1 MFNKELGK
9 GVSALF
15 NDNSTGSDTNSQKTL
30 RISDIEPNKNQP
42 RTVFDEEA
50 IATLA
55 NSIKEHGLLQP
66 ILVRPYKDG
75 YQIVAGERR
84 WRACRLLGMTEIP
97 AIISEMS
104 DIEVAQAAIVEN
116 LQREN
121 LNPIEEAE
129 GFKEL
134 AEKYGMTQE
143 EIAVKVGRS
152 RSAVTNALR
161 LLSLPQDI
169 IKMVSDG
176 QVSVGQAKAILAVS
190 DVDTQLM
197 LAKQCADG
205 LLTVRDIEKFTQKQN
220 APKKVPIK
228 KAKDNYL
235 TEMQLALTHSLG
247 RKVKVEPKGKKI
259 LLSIECFSNEELSDF
274 ADKLT
279 K

>member
-1 MFNKELGK
+1 MFSRGLGK
-9 GVSALF
+9 GVSALYD
-15 NDNSTGSDTNSQKTL
+15 DNSSEVNDSSQKTL
-30 RISDIEPNKNQP
+30 RISDIEPNKSQP

-50 IATLA
+50 ISTLA
-55 NSIKEHGLLQP
+55 DSIKEHGLLQP

-97 AIISEMS
+97 AVVSEMT

-134 AEKYGMTQE
+134 ADKYNMTQE
-143 EIAVKVGRS
+143 EIAQKVGRS
-152 RSAVTNALR
+152 RSAITNALR
-161 LLSLPQDI
+161 LLTLPDEIVKMLSNGDI
-169 IKMVSDG
+169 TTG
-176 QVSVGQAKAILAVS
+176 HAKAILAV
-190 DVDTQLM
+190 DNAETQLM
-197 LAKQCADG
+197 LAKQAAGG
-205 LLTVRDIEKFTQKQN
+205 LITVRDIEKFTQKQN
-220 APKKVPIK
+220 QPKKTVK
-228 KAKDNYL
+228 KVKDNYL
-235 TEMQLALTHSLG
+235 TEMQIALTNSLG

-259 LLSIECFSNEELSDF
+259 MLSIECFSNEELSSF

>member
-1 MFNKELGK
+1 MFSRGLGK
-9 GVSALF
+9 GVSALYD
-15 NDNSTGSDTNSQKTL
+15 DNSTEVNDSSQKTL
-30 RISDIEPNKNQP
+30 RISDIEPNKSQP

-50 IATLA
+50 ISTLA
-55 NSIKEHGLLQP
+55 DSIKEHGLLQP

-97 AIISEMS
+97 AVVSEMT

-134 AEKYGMTQE
+134 ADKYNMTQE
-143 EIAVKVGRS
+143 EIAQKVGRS
-152 RSAVTNALR
+152 RSAITNALR
-161 LLSLPQDI
+161 LLTLPDEI
-169 IKMVSDG
+169 VKMLSNGDSTTG
-176 QVSVGQAKAILAVS
+176 HAKAILAV
-190 DVDTQLM
+190 DNAETQLM
-197 LAKQCADG
+197 LAKQAAGG
-205 LLTVRDIEKFTQKQN
+205 LITVRDIEKFTQKQN
-220 APKKVPIK
+220 QPKKTVK
-228 KAKDNYL
+228 KVKDNYL
-235 TEMQLALTHSLG
+235 TEMQIALTNSLG

-259 LLSIECFSNEELSDF
+259 MLSIECFSNEELSSF

>member
-1 MFNKELGK
+1 MFSRGLGK
-9 GVSALF
+9 GVSALYD
-15 NDNSTGSDTNSQKTL
+15 DNSTEVNDSSQKTL
-30 RISDIEPNKNQP
+30 RISDIEPNKSQP

-50 IATLA
+50 ISTLA
-55 NSIKEHGLLQP
+55 DSIKEHGLLQP

-97 AIISEMS
+97 AVVSEMT

-134 AEKYGMTQE
+134 ADKYNMTQE
-143 EIAVKVGRS
+143 EIAQKVGRS
-152 RSAVTNALR
+152 RSAITNALR
-161 LLSLPQDI
+161 LLTLPDEIVKMLSNGDI
-169 IKMVSDG
+169 TTG
-176 QVSVGQAKAILAVS
+176 HAKAILAV
-190 DVDTQLM
+190 DNAETQLM
-197 LAKQCADG
+197 LAKQAAGG
-205 LLTVRDIEKFTQKQN
+205 LITVRDIEKFTQKQN
-220 APKKVPIK
+220 QPKKIVK
-228 KAKDNYL
+228 KVKDNYL
-235 TEMQLALTHSLG
+235 TEMQIALTNSLG

-259 LLSIECFSNEELSDF
+259 MLSIECFSNEELSSF

>member
-1 MFNKELGK
+1 MFSRGLGK
-9 GVSALF
+9 GVSALYD
-15 NDNSTGSDTNSQKTL
+15 DNSSEVNDSSQKTL
-30 RISDIEPNKNQP
+30 RISDIEPNKSQP

-50 IATLA
+50 ISTLA
-55 NSIKEHGLLQP
+55 DSIKEHGLLQP

-97 AIISEMS
+97 AVVSEMT

-134 AEKYGMTQE
+134 ADKYNMTQE
-143 EIAVKVGRS
+143 EIAQKVGRS
-152 RSAVTNALR
+152 RSAITNALR
-161 LLSLPQDI
+161 LLALPDEIVKMLSNGDI
-169 IKMVSDG
+169 TTG
-176 QVSVGQAKAILAVS
+176 HAKAILAV
-190 DVDTQLM
+190 DNAETQLM
-197 LAKQCADG
+197 LAKQAAGG
-205 LLTVRDIEKFTQKQN
+205 LITVRDIEKFTQKQN
-220 APKKVPIK
+220 QPKKTVK
-228 KAKDNYL
+228 KVKDNYL
-235 TEMQLALTHSLG
+235 TEMQIALTNSLG

-259 LLSIECFSNEELSDF
+259 MLSIECFSNEELSSF

>member
-1 MFNKELGK
+1 MFSRGLGK
-9 GVSALF
+9 GVSALYD
-15 NDNSTGSDTNSQKTL
+15 DNSTEVNDSSQKTL
-30 RISDIEPNKNQP
+30 RISDIEPNKSQP

-50 IATLA
+50 ISTLA
-55 NSIKEHGLLQP
+55 DSIKEHGLLQP

-97 AIISEMS
+97 AVVSEMT

-134 AEKYGMTQE
+134 ADKYNMTQE
-143 EIAVKVGRS
+143 EIAQKVGRS
-152 RSAVTNALR
+152 RSAITNALR
-161 LLSLPQDI
+161 LLTLPDEIVKMLSNGDI
-169 IKMVSDG
+169 TTG
-176 QVSVGQAKAILAVS
+176 HAKAILAV
-190 DVDTQLM
+190 DNAQTQLM
-197 LAKQCADG
+197 LAKQAAGG
-205 LLTVRDIEKFTQKQN
+205 LITVRDIEKFTQKQN
-220 APKKVPIK
+220 QPKKTVK
-228 KAKDNYL
+228 KVKDNYL
-235 TEMQLALTHSLG
+235 TEMQIALTNSLG

-259 LLSIECFSNEELSDF
+259 MLSIECFSNEELSSF

>member
-1 MFNKELGK
+1 MFSRGLGK
-9 GVSALF
+9 GVSALYD
-15 NDNSTGSDTNSQKTL
+15 DNSTEVNDSSQKTL
-30 RISDIEPNKNQP
+30 RISDIEPNKSQP

-50 IATLA
+50 ISTLA
-55 NSIKEHGLLQP
+55 DSIKEHGLLQP
-66 ILVRPYKDG
+66 ILVRPYKGG

-97 AIISEMS
+97 AVVSEMT

-134 AEKYGMTQE
+134 ADKYNMTQE
-143 EIAVKVGRS
+143 EIAQKVGRS
-152 RSAVTNALR
+152 RSAITNALR
-161 LLSLPQDI
+161 LLTLPDEIVKMLSNGDI
-169 IKMVSDG
+169 TTG
-176 QVSVGQAKAILAVS
+176 HAKAILAV
-190 DVDTQLM
+190 DNAETQLM
-197 LAKQCADG
+197 LAKQAAGG
-205 LLTVRDIEKFTQKQN
+205 LITVRDIEKFTQKQN
-220 APKKVPIK
+220 QPKKTVK
-228 KAKDNYL
+228 KVKDNYL
-235 TEMQLALTHSLG
+235 TEMQIALTNSLG

-259 LLSIECFSNEELSDF
+259 MLSIECFSNEELSSF

>member
-1 MFNKELGK
+1 MFSRGLGK
-9 GVSALF
+9 GVSALYD
-15 NDNSTGSDTNSQKTL
+15 DNSTEVNDSSQKTL
-30 RISDIEPNKNQP
+30 RISDIEPNKSQP

-50 IATLA
+50 ISTLA
-55 NSIKEHGLLQP
+55 DSIKEHGLLQP

-97 AIISEMS
+97 AVVSEMT

-134 AEKYGMTQE
+134 ADKYNMTQE
-143 EIAVKVGRS
+143 EIAQKVGRS
-152 RSAVTNALR
+152 RSAITNALR
-161 LLSLPQDI
+161 LLTLPDEI
-169 IKMVSDG
+169 VKMLSNGDVTTG
-176 QVSVGQAKAILAVS
+176 HAKAILAV
-190 DVDTQLM
+190 DNAETQLM
-197 LAKQCADG
+197 LAKQAAGG
-205 LLTVRDIEKFTQKQN
+205 LITVRDIEKFTQKQN
-220 APKKVPIK
+220 QPKKTVK
-228 KAKDNYL
+228 KVKDNYL
-235 TEMQLALTHSLG
+235 TEMQIALTNSLG

-259 LLSIECFSNEELSDF
+259 MLSIECFSNEELSSF

>member
-1 MFNKELGK
+1 MFNKGLGK
-9 GVSALF
+9 GVSALYD
-15 NDNSTGSDTNSQKTL
+15 DNSTEVLDSSQKTL
-30 RISDIEPNKNQP
+30 RISDIEPNKSQP

-50 IATLA
+50 ISTLA
-55 NSIKEHGLLQP
+55 DSIKEHGLLQP

-97 AIISEMS
+97 AVVSEMT

-134 AEKYGMTQE
+134 ADKYNMTQD
-143 EIAVKVGRS
+143 EIAQKVGRS

-161 LLSLPQDI
+161 LLSLQPEI
-169 IKMVSDG
+169 IKMLSDG
-176 QVSVGQAKAILAVS
+176 TITTGHAKALLSIEDEKSRLLV
-190 DVDTQLM
+190 
-197 LAKQCADG
+197 AKQASEG
-205 LLTVRDIEKFTQKQN
+205 MLTVRDIENFAKKQN
-220 APKKVPIK
+220 APKKVVK
-228 KAKDNYL
+228 KTKDNYL
-235 TEMQLALTHSLG
+235 TEMQIALTNSLG

-259 LLSIECFSNEELSDF
+259 LLSIECFSNDELSSF

>member
-1 MFNKELGK
+1 MFSRGLGK
-9 GVSALF
+9 GVSALYD
-15 NDNSTGSDTNSQKTL
+15 DNSTEVNDSSQKTL
-30 RISDIEPNKNQP
+30 RISDIEPNKSQP

-50 IATLA
+50 ISTLA
-55 NSIKEHGLLQP
+55 DSIKEHGLLQP

-97 AIISEMS
+97 AVVSEMT

-134 AEKYGMTQE
+134 ADKYNMTQE
-143 EIAVKVGRS
+143 EIAQKVGRS
-152 RSAVTNALR
+152 RSAITNALR
-161 LLSLPQDI
+161 LLTLPDEIVKMLSNGDI
-169 IKMVSDG
+169 TTG
-176 QVSVGQAKAILAVS
+176 HAKAILAV
-190 DVDTQLM
+190 DNAETQLM
-197 LAKQCADG
+197 LAKQAAGG
-205 LLTVRDIEKFTQKQN
+205 LITVRDIEKFTQKQN
-220 APKKVPIK
+220 QPKKTVK
-228 KAKDNYL
+228 KVKDNYL
-235 TEMQLALTHSLG
+235 TEMQIALTNSLG

-259 LLSIECFSNEELSDF
+259 MLSIECFSNEELSSF

>member
-55 NSIKEHGLLQP
+55 DSIKEHGLLQP

-134 AEKYGMTQE
+134 AEKYG
-143 EIAVKVGRS
+143 EIFF
-152 RSAVTNALR
+152 
-161 LLSLPQDI
+161 I
-169 IKMVSDG
+169 ID
-176 QVSVGQAKAILAVS
+176 
-190 DVDTQLM
+190 
-197 LAKQCADG
+197 
-205 LLTVRDIEKFTQKQN
+205 
-220 APKKVPIK
+220 
-228 KAKDNYL
+228 
-235 TEMQLALTHSLG
+235 HS
-247 RKVKVEPKGKKI
+247 
-259 LLSIECFSNEELSDF
+259 ECRI
-274 ADKLT
+274 
-279 K
+279 